1 MHAIRNIGLTG
12 VALLALLFAGAA
24 HASPAGGGEKK
35 KSGEG
40 DHGGSKGASSNTPYF
55 ILDPMPIS
63 IIRDGAGK
71 GILVVEIGLDAK
83 TMPGR
88 EAAEHMVPR
97 LRDLY
102 IRVLNLYASR
112 DLHIHQ
118 PADAGLI
125 KRRLQMATDEI
136 LGPDKAVV
144 LLRQVLE
151 RRTQ

>member
-1 MHAIRNIGLTG
+1 M
-12 VALLALLFAGAA
+12 A
-24 HASPAGGGEKK
+24 HASSGGGGEKK

-40 DHGGSKGASSNTPYF
+40 EHGGGSKGASSNTPYF

-63 IIRDGAGK
+63 IIRDAAGK

-83 TMPGR
+83 TMSGR
-88 EAAEHMVPR
+88 EEVEHMVPR

-102 IRVLNLYASR
+102 IRVLNLYTSR

-118 PADAGLI
+118 PANARLI
-125 KRRLQMATDEI
+125 RSRLQMATDET
-136 LGPDKAVV
+136 LGKNKAVV